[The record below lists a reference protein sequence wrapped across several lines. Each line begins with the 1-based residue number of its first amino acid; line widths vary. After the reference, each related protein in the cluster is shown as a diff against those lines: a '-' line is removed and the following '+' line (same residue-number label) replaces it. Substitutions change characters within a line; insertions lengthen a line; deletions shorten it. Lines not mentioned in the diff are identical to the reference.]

1 MHRYVSAFILLLA
14 VNCMAQSS
22 RKPLFPLPKSLNEI
36 PASSSASPELRASIA
51 AELSRNSC
59 RTSGS
64 EKYSAVELDL
74 QHEGKASLV
83 RVESECL
90 CDASGN
96 CPVFVVQKSKVVLRD
111 ADGFAYAQMPD
122 PKGGNT
128 PDLLIASHTSANVT
142 SLQRYRWKGGKYKLQ
157 DCEAAV
163 RKDDAKSKWNPEEL
177 DTTTCDAIALK

>member
-1 MHRYVSAFILLLA
+1 MLLLA
-14 VNCMAQSS
+14 LNAVAQSS

-36 PASSSASPELRASIA
+36 PASSVASTELRAVIA
-51 AELSRNSC
+51 PEFANNSC
-59 RTSGS
+59 KTSGS
-64 EKYSAVELDL
+64 EKYSAVEIDL

-83 RVESECL
+83 RVESDCL
-90 CDASGN
+90 CGASGN
-96 CPVFVVQKSKVVLRD
+96 CPMFVVQKSKVVLRD
-111 ADGFAYAQMPD
+111 ADGFAFAQMPD
-122 PKGGNT
+122 PKGGST

-177 DTTTCDAIALK
+177 DVATCDAIALK